1 MTTRLTVLTDEEKG
15 GIHEASL
22 RVLARTGL
30 RVDSAKA
37 RGLLKAFGAEVHD
50 PSRMVRFPRAV
61 VEQALAMATKE
72 FSLGARREGWNLR
85 MNAGNC
91 LLCMDGQGVSTLD
104 RRSEQVRPSTYQDL
118 QEATILGNALDE
130 VGIYWSITTATDR
143 EENPA
148 NFLIYLRDL
157 LKNFTKHIQEP
168 VSTTREAELLR
179 EVLQIVYGSSET
191 IREKHPWSFLLC
203 PLSPLVIEESYT
215 DAYLAMTGLDIPVGA
230 MPMPLMGATA
240 PASLA
245 ATAVLGNSEVLGM
258 LCIAQAA
265 EPGVPFIYAPAL
277 ALMDPRSGG
286 YLSGA
291 VENGLLGA
299 IETEMGRYYK
309 LPVMASGG
317 STGHFVPS
325 IQSAIERGMNGL
337 LTALSWPDIM
347 VGPGLLGGSMI
358 LSLEQFYL
366 DVEMFRM
373 ARRASEGL
381 RVDEQS
387 LLEEVIS
394 SVGPGGNFLAE
405 DSTVEAIHAG
415 QWYLSDLFT
424 TTGYEQWVSRGK
436 PAVLEQVRE
445 RVDQLLASH
454 QALPLSDEAER
465 ELEVLIARHR

>member
-1 MTTRLTVLTDEEKG
+1 
-15 GIHEASL
+15 
-22 RVLARTGL
+22 
-30 RVDSAKA
+30 
-37 RGLLKAFGAEVHD
+37 
-50 PSRMVRFPRAV
+50 
-61 VEQALAMATKE
+61 
-72 FSLGARREGWNLR
+72 

-91 LLCMDGQGVSTLD
+91 LLCMDGQGVSTRD
-104 RRSEQVRPSTYQDL
+104 RRSAEVRPSTYQDL
-118 QEATILGNALDE
+118 LEATILGNALDE
-130 VGIYWSITTATDR
+130 VGIYWSITTATDM
-143 EENPA
+143 EDNPES
-148 NFLIYLRDL
+148 FLIYLRDL
-157 LKNFTKHIQEP
+157 LRNFTKHIREP
-168 VSTTREAELLR
+168 VSTPQEAQLLR

-215 DAYLAMTGLDIPVGA
+215 DAYLAMIGLDIPVGA

-245 ATAVLGNSEVLGM
+245 ATAVLGNSEALAM

-277 ALMDPRSGG
+277 SLMDPRSGG

-291 VENGLLGA
+291 IENGILGA

-317 STGHFVPS
+317 SSGHFMPS

-366 DVEMFRM
+366 DVKMFRM
-373 ARRASEGL
+373 SKRASEGL
-381 RVDEQS
+381 RVSEQT
-387 LLEEVIS
+387 LLEEAIS
-394 SVGPGGNFLAE
+394 SVGPGGHFLAE
-405 DSTVEAIHAG
+405 DSTVETIHAG
-415 QWYLSDLFT
+415 EWYLGDLFKGI
-424 TTGYEQWVSRGK
+424 GYDEWVSRGQ
-436 PAVLEQVRE
+436 PSVLEEVRE
-445 RVDQLLASH
+445 RVERILASH
-454 QALPLSDEAER
+454 QAVPLSDEAER
-465 ELEVLIARHR
+465 ELEDLMARYR